1 MENEKSLMI
10 NDVNNLTIG
19 GNAKVDTYTNLQD
32 KKQIFN
38 LDSKVDF
45 KINDCIGDTICVRGV
60 LIKNISKKMVT
71 PETNEEGVIIKDTE
85 YKRVCILIDNEGK
98 SYVTGSNL
106 FTIQMIKYLQL
117 FGLSEI
123 ESENGLLIKIV
134 NKEIKN
140 SSNKAL
146 GFELV

>member
-10 NDVNNLTIG
+10 NDVNNLTIS

-71 PETNEEGVIIKDTE
+71 PETNEAGVIIKDTE